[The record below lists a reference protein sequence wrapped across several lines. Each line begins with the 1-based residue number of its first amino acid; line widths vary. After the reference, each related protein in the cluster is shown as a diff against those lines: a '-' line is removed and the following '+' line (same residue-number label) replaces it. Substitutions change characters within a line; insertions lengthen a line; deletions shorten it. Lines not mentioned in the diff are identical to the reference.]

1 MLPDLERLIQL
12 QEIETRAAA
21 AQKAIAEAPGRIA
34 ALDALLQSATT
45 ALATAKQS
53 LTDNQNARRS
63 IDKDLISAQ
72 QRQEKYKEQVMAV
85 KTNEQL
91 HAMQHQIKAVGEEVG
106 HHEERVLVNMMEA
119 DEINATIKKAEAALK
134 AAQAR
139 MDAERG
145 AIENEAKANQAM
157 LEQCATERATLVAKM
172 DNKGAIETFQ
182 RIAKVRG
189 TAVARA
195 EGERCTVCQVR
206 LRPAVF
212 TEVRK
217 NDSLVQCD
225 SCNRIL
231 YFVPPSA
238 PKAPEASASA
248 LERSRELRDSAKAA
262 SGRDG
267 EPQAPAK

>member
-12 QEIETRAAA
+12 QDVESRAAVA
-21 AQKAIAEAPGRIA
+21 SKTIAEAPARIA

-53 LTDNQNARRS
+53 LADNQTQRRS
-63 IDKDLISAQ
+63 IDKDLIAAQ
-72 QRQEKYKEQVMAV
+72 QRHEKYKEQIMAV

-91 HAMQHQIKAVGEEVG
+91 HAMQHQMKAVADEVG
-106 HHEERVLVNMMEA
+106 QHEERVLVNMLDA
-119 DEINATIKKAEAALK
+119 DEINAAIKKAEAALK
-134 AAQAR
+134 AAQTKVA
-139 MDAERG
+139 AERS
-145 AIENEAKANQAM
+145 AIENDVKTHQASLTELNAARDRLIKA
-157 LEQCATERATLVAKM
+157 L
-172 DNKGAIETFQ
+172 DNKNVIDTFQ

-212 TEVRK
+212 AEVRK
-217 NDSLVQCD
+217 NDQIVQCD

-231 YFVPPSA
+231 YFVA
-238 PKAPEASASA
+238 PKAPDAPVAPGA
-248 LERSRELRDSAKAA
+248 P
-262 SGRDG
+262 G
-267 EPQAPAK
+267 APA